1 MEYKT
6 YDFGHNRL
14 HIIKTNKFKT
24 INIKINFKTI
34 LKKEEKTIRN
44 FISQILLC
52 SSKNY
57 STKRKL
63 QIESE
68 ELYGIDINSKSYR
81 SGNYSVISF
90 STTFLNEFYTEKG
103 MNEKSINFFKELIL
117 NPDIEKDSFKDFGFN
132 LTKNILEEDI
142 TSIKDN
148 PGRYSI
154 IRLYEETAPNTVLS
168 YIPDGYLEDLKKI
181 TKKNLYEYYR
191 KMLKEDIVD
200 IFVIGDV
207 DVNEIKRLLNINI
220 GSGKSKL
227 EKHFL
232 NLGNTRNDINEVIEK
247 KDINQSKLAI
257 SCLFNDL
264 TDFEKKYVL
273 KLYTFILGG
282 SGESILFKSLR
293 GDNSLCYYVN
303 ARSSMLDGVIT
314 ITSGID
320 KSKYK
325 KAVKLIKKALEDIKR
340 GDFDTEEIEKGK
352 ITFINSCKEIY
363 DYPLDLLNVYV
374 SHEYINNDLLETKI
388 KEIEKVNK
396 TMIVDL
402 AKKIKI
408 NTIFL
413 LEGGE

>member
-181 TKKNLYEYYR
+181 TAKNLYEYYR

-207 DVNEIKRLLNINI
+207 DVNEIKR
-220 GSGKSKL
+220 
-227 EKHFL
+227 
-232 NLGNTRNDINEVIEK
+232 
-247 KDINQSKLAI
+247 
-257 SCLFNDL
+257 
-264 TDFEKKYVL
+264 
-273 KLYTFILGG
+273 
-282 SGESILFKSLR
+282 
-293 GDNSLCYYVN
+293 
-303 ARSSMLDGVIT
+303 
-314 ITSGID
+314 
-320 KSKYK
+320 
-325 KAVKLIKKALEDIKR
+325 
-340 GDFDTEEIEKGK
+340 
-352 ITFINSCKEIY
+352 
-363 DYPLDLLNVYV
+363 
-374 SHEYINNDLLETKI
+374 
-388 KEIEKVNK
+388 
-396 TMIVDL
+396 
-402 AKKIKI
+402 
-408 NTIFL
+408 
-413 LEGGE
+413 